1 MITDSDALSK
11 IANKYI
17 ICQGL
22 HYKHI
27 PLQKGLFYPIHF
39 KLLLHYPTIIHLE
52 APENTSPQQKIDW
65 TFSVHSENVK
75 SLKCAIV
82 IKEVNDT
89 NDIDSFED
97 SYHEQDSVVC
107 INCSKLKYNV
117 RLQRVLSNSVTSAN
131 GVESYASRCKDQFA
145 SLFEMTRRRDILKSS
160 SNKLAVSLEWLV
172 AKL

>member
-1 MITDSDALSK
+1 MQSTEEG
-11 IANKYI
+11 IA
-17 ICQGL
+17 
-22 HYKHI
+22 
-27 PLQKGLFYPIHF
+27 
-39 KLLLHYPTIIHLE
+39 
-52 APENTSPQQKIDW
+52 
-65 TFSVHSENVK
+65 
-75 SLKCAIV
+75 SL

-89 NDIDSFED
+89 NDIESFED

-107 INCSKLKYNV
+107 INFSKLKYNV